1 MNDDFITLM
10 KLEYKELNLALTK
23 ASIEGKGTPQ
33 EIADRKEN
41 LFHDFFKKY
50 FPFPYLIVKG
60 NITDS
65 FNKRS
70 ASIDCIILDPSHPHT
85 IDSKNNKASI
95 IFADGVDYAIE
106 IKGEL
111 KDSNDSNT
119 KSELKRALEQV
130 KSVKELTRVRN
141 GLIFKKDQNE
151 YTYKIPTIIMAEST
165 YKNIDFLI
173 DRIIKYYKD
182 NKIKRINQFD
192 IIVVAGYIIVNSCKG
207 AISINNSHGLF
218 CIEAGDETLAALLLL
233 MSNMP
238 LVQPTMNENIY
249 NIYLDNLNFNSYYKD
264 SWNKELEEIEK
275 GVDPNE

>member
-1 MNDDFITLM
+1 MNDDFMNLM
-10 KLEYKELNLALTK
+10 ELEYEELNLALSK

-33 EIADRKEN
+33 EVADRKEN
-41 LFHDFFKKY
+41 LFHDFFGKY
-50 FPFPYLIVKG
+50 FPFPYLITKG

-85 IDSKNNKASI
+85 IDSKNKKASI

-111 KDSNDSNT
+111 KDNNDPK

-141 GLIFKKDQNE
+141 GLIFKKDMNE

-165 YKNIDFLI
+165 YKDIDVLI
-173 DRIIKYYKD
+173 DKIIKYYKD
-182 NKIKRINQFD
+182 NKIKRIHQFD
-192 IIVVAGYIIVNSCKG
+192 IIVVSGYIIVNSCNG
-207 AISINNSHGLF
+207 SIFINNTRGLF
-218 CIEAGDETLAALLLL
+218 CVETGSKTLAALLLL

-238 LVQPTMNENIY
+238 LVQPKINENIY
-249 NIYLDNLNFNSYYKD
+249 NIYLNNFRFNMRCKDN
-264 SWNKELEEIEK
+264 WNKELEEIENYK
-275 GVDPNE
+275 

>member
-1 MNDDFITLM
+1 MDLM
-10 KLEYKELNLALTK
+10 ELEYEELNLALSK

-33 EIADRKEN
+33 EVADRKEN
-41 LFHDFFKKY
+41 LFHDFFEKY
-50 FPFPYLIVKG
+50 FPFPYLITKG

-85 IDSKNNKASI
+85 IDSKNKKASI

-111 KDSNDSNT
+111 KDNNDPKT

-141 GLIFKKDQNE
+141 GLIFKKDMNE

-165 YKNIDFLI
+165 YKDIDVLI
-173 DRIIKYYKD
+173 DKIIKYYKD
-182 NKIKRINQFD
+182 NKIKRIHQFD

-207 AISINNSHGLF
+207 SIFINNTRGLF
-218 CIEAGDETLAALLLL
+218 CIEAGNKTLAALLFL
-233 MSNMP
+233 MSNMT
-238 LVQPTMNENIY
+238 LVQPEINENIY
-249 NIYLDNLNFNSYYKD
+249 SIYLNNLRFNQRCKDN
-264 SWNKELEEIEK
+264 WNKELEEIENYK
-275 GVDPNE
+275 

>member
-1 MNDDFITLM
+1 MNADFMDLM
-10 KLEYKELNLALTK
+10 ELEYEELNLALSK

-33 EIADRKEN
+33 EVADRKEN
-41 LFHDFFKKY
+41 LFHDFFGKY
-50 FPFPYLIVKG
+50 FPFPYLITKG

-85 IDSKNNKASI
+85 IDSKNKKASI

-111 KDSNDSNT
+111 KDNNDPKT

-141 GLIFKKDQNE
+141 GLIFKKDMNE

-165 YKNIDFLI
+165 YKDIDVLI
-173 DRIIKYYKD
+173 DKIIKYYKD
-182 NKIKRINQFD
+182 NKIKRIHQFD
-192 IIVVAGYIIVNSCKG
+192 IIVVAGYIIVNSCNG
-207 AISINNSHGLF
+207 SIFINNTRGLF
-218 CIEAGDETLAALLLL
+218 CVETGSKTLAALLLL

-238 LVQPTMNENIY
+238 LVQPKINENIY
-249 NIYLDNLNFNSYYKD
+249 NIYLNNLRFNIRCKDN
-264 SWNKELEEIEK
+264 WNKELEEIENYK
-275 GVDPNE
+275 